1 MIEDCCC
8 CGSEFHIDLDGG
20 KDKYT
25 REAEVKT
32 YDDWCVRHQ
41 KCLQIEQSIM
51 LIKHSLLLEKTKIKE
66 TYSRDPKTSGSST
79 SGLN

>member
-1 MIEDCCC
+1 MIKDCCC
-8 CGSEFHIDLDGG
+8 CGSEFHLDLGG
-20 KDKYT
+20 SKDRNP
-25 REAEVKT
+25 REAEVKA
-32 YDDWCVRHQ
+32 YDDWCARHQ

-51 LIKHSLLLEKTKIKE
+51 LIKHSLLLEKTKV